1 MKGGPHYKWRAGLTR
16 QGAHLSQEMEKE
28 WGRDR
33 EG

>member
-28 WGRDR
+28 WGRDS